1 MIEEQK
7 ITLNPLTPMSDQD
20 RISPHNINT
29 ISTRQVMRMKK
40 NINLRKLVDPILNS
54 LNWYIKNCMVDSK
67 ENNKFDLRVKGLN

>member
-54 LNWYIKNCMVDSK
+54 LN
-67 ENNKFDLRVKGLN
+67 